1 MARPS
6 WLTKNLATLS
16 WVSLLQDAAS
26 EMLYPLLPTLLNSV
40 LHAPAAV
47 IGIIEGLAEAASA
60 STKLA
65 SDWMHKYLPKK
76 SMILIGYAGAALG
89 KVIVAAASFWP
100 MVMVGRVVDRLGKG
114 MRSAARD
121 ALLVAEIDREH
132 RGRAIGLHRAADTTG
147 AVIGP
152 LLALALLAAFND
164 DLRLV
169 LWFAVIPGILSTLL
183 VLWVKDP
190 DGARPHKPRVRQLPV
205 ERALPARVN
214 QSIALLTI
222 FGLLNFPDALILL
235 HLGQIG
241 FSITEVIGAYLLFN
255 LSYAVLSF
263 PAGALADRFRP
274 NQVYAVGLLVFAIT
288 YGGLAL
294 TTDKVQSLVLVICY
308 GGFAAANDSVGK
320 SWISKLAPDNQQ
332 LWAQSLLQ
340 GLGGF
345 AILIAGLWAGLTWM
359 LGPGGGAIPL
369 AISGLLAL
377 PIAVLLMRKH

>member
-47 IGIIEGLAEAASA
+47 IGMIEGLAEAASA

-65 SDWMHKYLPKK
+65 SSWMHRYLPKK

-89 KVIVAAASFWP
+89 KLIVALAAFWP
-100 MVMVGRVVDRLGKG
+100 VVMVGRVVDRLGKG

-121 ALLVAEIDREH
+121 ALLASEIDRQH

-164 DLRLV
+164 NLRLV
-169 LWFAVIPGILSTLL
+169 LWFAVVPGVLSTIL
-183 VLWVKDP
+183 VLFVRDA
-190 DGARPHKPRVRQLPV
+190 DGLKPRSPRVRQIS
-205 ERALPARVN
+205 EDRALPKRVT
-214 QSIALLTI
+214 QSIAVLTA
-222 FGLLNFPDALILL
+222 FGIINFPDALILL

-241 FSITEVIGAYLLFN
+241 FNISEVIGAYLLFN
-255 LSYAVLSF
+255 VSYAVLSF
-263 PAGALADRFRP
+263 PAGALADRFKP
-274 NQVYAVGLLVFAIT
+274 NHVYAFGLLVFAVA
-288 YGGLAL
+288 YVGMAF
-294 TTDKVQSLVLVICY
+294 TTDKVLTLVLIICY
-308 GGFAAANDSVGK
+308 GAFAAANDSVGK
-320 SWISKLAPDNQQ
+320 SWIAKLAPDNQQ

-345 AILIAGLWAGLTWM
+345 AVLGAGLWAGITWT
-359 LGPGGGAIPL
+359 LGPGNGVVPL
-369 AISGLLAL
+369 AISGLLAV
-377 PIAVLLMRKH
+377 PIALLLMRKH